1 MWSSKA
7 FRSHLRDH
15 KGRSIRKST
24 FDPGYPNMSAELQA
38 RAKAFLQR
46 TIPAGIDYVPNSIAE
61 ELIATYAR
69 RGQLPGDAETA
80 ELLGLAGME
89 SSALAGQLTDP
100 EAAGYF
106 RESSLILEMM
116 LAERI

>member
-1 MWSSKA
+1 
-7 FRSHLRDH
+7 
-15 KGRSIRKST
+15 
-24 FDPGYPNMSAELQA
+24 
-38 RAKAFLQR
+38 
-46 TIPAGIDYVPNSIAE
+46 
-61 ELIATYAR
+61 
-69 RGQLPGDAETA
+69 LPGDAETA
-80 ELLGLAGME
+80 ELLGLAGMD